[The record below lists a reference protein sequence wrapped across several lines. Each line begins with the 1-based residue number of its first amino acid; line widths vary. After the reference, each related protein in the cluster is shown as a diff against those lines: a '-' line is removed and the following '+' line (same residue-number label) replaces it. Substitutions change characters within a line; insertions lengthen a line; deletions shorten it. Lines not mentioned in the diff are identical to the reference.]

1 MEMMG
6 RPVGS
11 VRGPM
16 RSLTDEQKGKLRNT
30 LNALGVF
37 DGSEPFG
44 W

>member
-1 MEMMG
+1 MMG
-6 RPVGS
+6 RPVGP

-16 RSLTDEQKGKLRNT
+16 RSLTNKQKGKLRKE
-30 LNALGVF
+30 LDALGVF

>member
-1 MEMMG
+1 MG
-6 RPVGS
+6 RPVGP

-16 RSLTDEQKGKLRNT
+16 RSLTDAQKRKLREE
-30 LNALGVF
+30 LEALSIF